1 MRGTE
6 SRSDPSMKKSRRQPD
21 RLTKAWIEALTAL
34 SGQNTPLEIVPISE
48 RGEAMPQA
56 RLRLLAQTDD
66 GGLVIER
73 PRGAGPASAL
83 REGVEVGVYVIHGTQ
98 RMKARSRVVEV
109 APYALND
116 QVMVPAATLE
126 PPRDVSSAQRREC
139 YRLPTGHL
147 DLPPV
152 RLTPLVEVPN
162 FEGWDARMLDLSDR
176 GIGLALPIA
185 AERALTLIDRSVN
198 LAVHLEDGV
207 APLRVKARAVRVFA
221 DPAGKACLG
230 MLFEHDAMAEQ
241 RAAQRAIQAFSM
253 EQQRRELRRIRG
265 TG

>member
-1 MRGTE
+1 
-6 SRSDPSMKKSRRQPD
+6 MKKSRGQPD
-21 RLTKAWIEALTAL
+21 RLTKAWMEALSAL
-34 SGQNTPLEIVPISE
+34 SGQNNPLQVVPVSG

-56 RLRLLAQTDD
+56 RLRLLAQTEV
-66 GGLVIER
+66 GGLVIEC
-73 PRGAGPASAL
+73 PRGPGPASAL
-83 REGVEVGVYVIHGTQ
+83 RPGVEVVLYLMHGAQ
-98 RMKARSRVVEV
+98 RMKACSRVADQ
-109 APYALND
+109 APHALND
-116 QVMVPAATLE
+116 QVTVAAATLD
-126 PPRDVSSAQRREC
+126 PPREVASAQRREC

-162 FEGWDARMLDLSDR
+162 FDGWDARMLDLSDR
-176 GIGLALPIA
+176 GIGLALPIP

-198 LAVHLEDGV
+198 LAVYLSNDGP
-207 APLRVKARAVRVFA
+207 PLRVKARAVRVFPDA
-221 DPAGKACLG
+221 EGQACLG
-230 MLFEHDAMAEQ
+230 MLFEHDAMSEQ